1 MILASSFAET
11 VMSGSLL
18 LAIPVA
24 LLAGIVSFL
33 SPCVLPLAPGYL
45 SLITG
50 LAADELT
57 GRNRGRVLA
66 GTIGFTAGFGLLFMS
81 YGLAFGEA
89 GARLAPYQQTITR
102 VMGVIVILL
111 GFAYIGR
118 VPLLDR
124 EYGPKLRGRGGVALS
139 PFLGL
144 VFGLGWIPCVG
155 PTLAAVQ
162 TLAFT
167 EANATRG
174 ALLSL
179 VYALGIGLPFMLI
192 GLFFERAL
200 TPLRWIRQ
208 HRRRIQQFGGLML
221 LALGV
226 LLVTGLWDQFA
237 IEMRTWISNS
247 SVLI

>member
-1 MILASSFAET
+1 VIFASSFAET
-11 VMSGSLL
+11 VMNGSLL

-24 LLAGIVSFL
+24 LIAGFVSFL
-33 SPCVLPLAPGYL
+33 SPCVLPLVPGYL
-45 SLITG
+45 TLITG
-50 LAADELT
+50 LTSDELT

-66 GTIGFTAGFGLLFMS
+66 GTLGFTAGFALLFMS

-89 GARLAPYQQTITR
+89 GARLTEYQTTISR

-124 EYGPKLRGRGGVALS
+124 EYGPRLRGRGGVALS
-139 PFLGL
+139 PFLGV
-144 VFGLGWIPCVG
+144 VFGLGWVPCVG

-179 VYALGIGLPFMLI
+179 VYALGLGLPFILI
-192 GLFFERAL
+192 GVFFERAV
-200 TPLRWIRQ
+200 TPLRWMRN
-208 HRRRIQQFGGLML
+208 HRRRIQQLGGVML
-221 LALGV
+221 IALGV

-237 IEMRTWISNS
+237 IEMRTWISGTG
-247 SVLI
+247 VLL